1 MSWVKGLEFGILQ
14 LPTNLT
20 KLKTSQKNPAI
31 SKCTLYLH
39 LYLPADTLGS
49 IDPDRPRFLLADG
62 VLKDEPPLVGN
73 LDFLADA

>member
-1 MSWVKGLEFGILQ
+1 MSWVKGWNFKAANKSYKI
-14 LPTNLT
+14 
-20 KLKTSQKNPAI
+20 KDFKKKPAI
-31 SKCTLYLH
+31 SKCTLYLY